1 MSPEVL
7 TQQLNVCTTLSE
19 KFISEFADKKGDD
32 IQLLSKVLRDKVA
45 AAPKRVD
52 DLLKRMN
59 KTNVQGQQMQMWRDS
74 IMAANIVWLKE
85 ERYREEKL
93 IIWAANR
100 HIARNIDKTMGE

>member
-7 TQQLNVCTTLSE
+7 TQQLNVFTTLSE

-59 KTNVQGQQMQMWRDS
+59 KTNVQGQQMQMRS
-74 IMAANIVWLKE
+74 E
-85 ERYREEKL
+85 ERRVGKSVSVRVNL
-93 IIWAANR
+93 GGRRII
-100 HIARNIDKTMGE
+100 KKKKV